1 MEVLEQTNLYSYDFL
16 KLLRFFDK
24 AELIK
29 KLNGFIKFTSEQ
41 GKKNNT
47 RSTLY
52 QIKELIRILS
62 YDPESGIFILE
73 NQKFIYLS
81 MDPALTI

>member
-1 MEVLEQTNLYSYDFL
+1 MDLLNLL
-16 KLLRFFDK
+16 ANK
-24 AELIK
+24 A
-29 KLNGFIKFTSEQ
+29 
-41 GKKNNT
+41 KKNNT